1 MEQYAIAELAG
12 NADSISNNSAT
23 SNERRGSEAQVKEVS
38 VPDVLVHLIGQTDVN
53 GEVNSDDHAPDDD
66 YIVGGTGVVKALQYV
81 LGEKASDLRRS
92 SLNTPISGARSPRPG
107 SSAGLDL
114 EQRGKAKKMSKNLLD
129 SARKIRE
136 RLRPALIKEATCG
149 DDISYRR
156 LLFLDQTL
164 ASMIARFEE
173 EFPETRVGPTSPPQL
188 PLAIGSRHM
197 ALPAPL
203 SLDDSRTT
211 SDVGSKSDE
220 DLDNDADNNNVARPV
235 ARRNNSD
242 VSLASRRSR
251 LLAIEEG
258 QLHRLGQSIRREVVE
273 SPTLG
278 PQGHGQPSGEDE
290 AARLRAV
297 QDKIEG
303 ISGAELKGMV
313 QQDGWAETLA
323 KLGANVDDL
332 RMVQEQDPQAWEM
345 FKESQVKARLN
356 LERDL
361 QSV

>member
-12 NADSISNNSAT
+12 NADSISNNSAMP
-23 SNERRGSEAQVKEVS
+23 NERRGSEAQVKEVS
-38 VPDVLVHLIGQTDVN
+38 VPDVLIHLVGHHDVKGKVDN
-53 GEVNSDDHAPDDD
+53 DDPAPDDD

-92 SLNTPISGARSPRPG
+92 SLNTPISGARSPRPS
-107 SSAGLDL
+107 SSASFDH
-114 EQRGKAKKMSKNLLD
+114 EQQRGKAKKMSKNLLD

-173 EFPETRVGPTSPPQL
+173 EYPETRIGPISPPQL
-188 PLAIGSRHM
+188 PLSIGSRHM
-197 ALPAPL
+197 SLPAPL
-203 SLDDSRTT
+203 SLDDPGTPT
-211 SDVGSKSDE
+211 ELGSKSDE
-220 DLDNDADNNNVARPV
+220 DPENDPDNNATRPA

-242 VSLASRRSR
+242 ISLASRRSR
-251 LLAIEEG
+251 ALAIEEG
-258 QLHRLGQSIRREVVE
+258 QLHRLGQSIRREVVD

-278 PQGHGQPSGEDE
+278 PSGPGQNNGQDE
-290 AARLRAV
+290 AARLRAL
-297 QDKIEG
+297 QDKLEALTG
-303 ISGAELKGMV
+303 TQLKSMV
-313 QQDGWAETLA
+313 QQDGWTVTLA
-323 KLGANVDDL
+323 KVGANVDDL
-332 RMVQEQDPQAWEM
+332 RMLQEQDPQAWEM
-345 FKESQVKARLN
+345 FKESQIKARLN